1 MNAGLR
7 RRLLAEFTGTGLL
20 VAVVVGSG
28 IAATRLTGDGALRLL
43 VNSLVTVLGLAVLIV
58 VFAPA
63 GGAHFNPVVTGAD
76 WLLGRG
82 TARGYRL
89 GEAAAVIA
97 AQVAGAVAGAALAN
111 AMFGVPV
118 LAVSGHHRGGGP
130 VLLSEAVA
138 TAGLLLVI
146 VGLART
152 GRVQHAPWAVAAWIG
167 AAYWFTAS
175 TSFANPA
182 VTIARTLTNT
192 YAGIAPASA
201 PAFIAAQIIG
211 GAAGTL
217 LAVVLYPGRAGRPAG
232 VQEPARLAG

>member
-1 MNAGLR
+1 VTAAVG

-43 VNSLVTVLGLAVLIV
+43 VNSSVTVLGLAVLIV

-76 WLLGRG
+76 WILSRG
-82 TARGYRL
+82 TPRGYGP
-89 GEAAAVIA
+89 GEAAAVIGC
-97 AQVAGAVAGAALAN
+97 QVAGAVAGAALAD
-111 AMFGVPV
+111 AMFAVPA
-118 LAVSGHHRGGGP
+118 LAVSAHHRGGGP
-130 VLLSEAVA
+130 LLLSEVVA

-146 VGLART
+146 VVLART
-152 GRVQHAPWAVAAWIG
+152 GRAQHLPWAVAAWIG
-167 AAYWFTAS
+167 AAYWCTAS

-182 VTIARTLTNT
+182 VTIGRTLTGT

-201 PAFIAAQIIG
+201 PAFIAAQVIG
-211 GAAGTL
+211 GIFGTA
-217 LAVVLYPGRAGRPAG
+217 LAVLLYPAPAG
-232 VQEPARLAG
+232 QPAATQEPARLAG